1 MTKVFRTI
9 LPEGER
15 EVERMTDEEKKF
27 INLITKVGDANRM
40 LQKMPT
46 NSPLYPAKLQEITRL
61 NALKDDVEKIVQE

>member
-40 LQKMPT
+40 LQKMPM
-46 NSPLYPAKLQEITRL
+46 NSPLYPAKL
-61 NALKDDVEKIVQE
+61 